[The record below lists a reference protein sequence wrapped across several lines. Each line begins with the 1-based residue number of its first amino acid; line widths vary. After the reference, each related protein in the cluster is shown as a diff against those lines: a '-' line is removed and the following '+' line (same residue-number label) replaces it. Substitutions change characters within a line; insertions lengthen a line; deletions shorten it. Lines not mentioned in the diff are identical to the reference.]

1 MNASNELNAAESRA
15 AILAMKLG
23 SKAASMLAQGLR
35 PTPEA
40 LLHTCTACGGK
51 TANDTGL
58 CEPCQGKVAKAACAR
73 IGPCRKC
80 GEPCFDGLCDIHAA
94 RQALAPEIARMAA
107 KTPARARTGR
117 KSSGTAG
124 KPASGVPVPSESASQ
139 QALIRWWHHACHGFG
154 IAEVLLF
161 AVPNA
166 GKRHG
171 GSGGRMVGEGLRAG
185 VSDLML
191 LAARGGYF
199 GLCLEMKTMRRGSQ
213 CTPDQVAFQMQ
224 AVDAGYRCA
233 VAYSTDEA
241 IEILSDYCTKPPT
254 ENPE

>member
-1 MNASNELNAAESRA
+1 M
-15 AILAMKLG
+15 
-23 SKAASMLAQGLR
+23 
-35 PTPEA
+35 
-40 LLHTCTACGGK
+40 
-51 TANDTGL
+51 
-58 CEPCQGKVAKAACAR
+58 
-73 IGPCRKC
+73 
-80 GEPCFDGLCDIHAA
+80 
-94 RQALAPEIARMAA
+94 
-107 KTPARARTGR
+107 
-117 KSSGTAG
+117 G

-139 QALIRWWHHACHGFG
+139 QAVIRWWHHACHGFG
-154 IAEVLLF
+154 IAECLLF

-191 LAARGGYF
+191 LSARQGYF
-199 GLCLEMKTMRRGSQ
+199 GFCLEMKTMRRGSR
-213 CTPDQVAFQMQ
+213 CTPEQMAFQVQ